1 MVERLT
7 ERLWGQFDD
16 FRGVVGVGEHPLLAL
31 DRVAHA
37 GREAGLRCSRSDN
50 VVAIA
55 ELPVPLG
62 DLEPG
67 EKTLSGVAV
76 DVLYVHASRME
87 VGTRVDLFGHQTP
100 ELIHAV
106 LTALAEA
113 PAWMRGPVWD

>member
-37 GREAGLRCSRSDN
+37 GSEAGLRCSRSDN

-76 DVLYVHASRME
+76 DVFYAHARR
-87 VGTRVDLFGHQTP
+87 VDGGTRVELVGHQTP